1 MRAAEI
7 LPVIMVS
14 LRLAATLLTAAALAG
29 CAAFGPAPPTNEVAA
44 FSANREGA
52 AAPNGWQPLVITRAK
67 APTRYRLVYDE
78 RAGSVVV
85 HARAERSATGLK
97 QALDVDT
104 AARPRVAWR
113 WRVQDL
119 IAGADSLDRH
129 AEDSPVRLLLFFDG
143 DKRRLP
149 ARDQL
154 ALEMAEMVSGQ
165 SVPYATLVYL
175 WENRQPVGTVIDSA
189 HTGRV
194 KMVVAGSGRDR
205 LGQWKQFERDY
216 VADYERA
223 FGERPGRL
231 IGIGIMTDTD
241 NTGAEIEAFYGDI
254 ELRSAS

>member
-1 MRAAEI
+1 MAILRPPAAV
-7 LPVIMVS
+7 LFAV
-14 LRLAATLLTAAALAG
+14 LAG
-29 CAAFGPAPPTNEVAA
+29 CAVVEPAPTMHEVAA
-44 FSANREGA
+44 FSGNREGPD
-52 AAPNGWQPLVITRAK
+52 APRGWQPLIITRAK
-67 APTRYRLVYDE
+67 APTQYRLVYDE
-78 RAGSVVV
+78 RAHSVVV

-97 QALDVDT
+97 QPLDID
-104 AARPRVAWR
+104 ASARPRVAWR

-119 IAGADSLDRH
+119 IAGADNLDRH

-149 ARDQL
+149 PRDQV

-165 SVPYATLVYL
+165 SVPYATLVYM
-175 WENRQPVGTVIDSA
+175 WENRQPVGSVIDSG
-189 HTGRV
+189 HTGRI

-216 VADYERA
+216 VADFERA

-231 IGIGIMTDTD
+231 IGVGIMTDTD
-241 NTGAEIEAFYGDI
+241 NTGGEIEAFYGDI

>member
-1 MRAAEI
+1 
-7 LPVIMVS
+7 MVA
-14 LRLAATLLTAAALAG
+14 LRLTAAVLTAAALAG
-29 CAAFGPAPPTNEVAA
+29 CAVLEPDPSTDQVAA

-52 AAPNGWQPLVITRAK
+52 VAPRGWQPLVITRAK
-67 APTRYRLVYDE
+67 APTHYRLVYDE
-78 RAGSVVV
+78 GVSSVVV

-97 QALDVDT
+97 QPLDVDA

-119 IAGADSLDRH
+119 ISGADNLDRH

-143 DKRRLP
+143 DKGRLP

-165 SVPYATLVYL
+165 SVPYATLVYM
-175 WENRQPVGTVIDSA
+175 WENRQPVGTVIGSA
-189 HTGRV
+189 HSGRI

-205 LGQWKQFERDY
+205 LGQWKHFERDY

>member
-1 MRAAEI
+1 M
-7 LPVIMVS
+7 
-14 LRLAATLLTAAALAG
+14 LAARLSAPVLLVALAG
-29 CAAFGPAPPTNEVAA
+29 CASLPPPPATHEVAA

-52 AAPNGWQPLVITRAK
+52 AAPRGWQPLVIARAK
-67 APTRYRLVYDE
+67 APTRYSLVYDE
-78 RAGSVVV
+78 RARSVVV
-85 HARAERSATGLK
+85 RARAERSATGLK
-97 QALDVDT
+97 QPLDVDS

-119 IAGADSLDRH
+119 IAAADNLDRH

-149 ARDQL
+149 PRDQI

-165 SVPYATLVYL
+165 GVPYATLVYL

-194 KMVVAGSGRDR
+194 KMVVAGSGSDR

-241 NTGAEIEAFYGDI
+241 NTGAEVEAFYGDI
-254 ELRSAS
+254 ELRAAS

>member
-1 MRAAEI
+1 
-7 LPVIMVS
+7 
-14 LRLAATLLTAAALAG
+14 LTAAALAG
-29 CAAFGPAPPTNEVAA
+29 CAVLEPAPSTDQVAA

-52 AAPNGWQPLVITRAK
+52 VAPRGWQPLVITRAK
-67 APTRYRLVYDE
+67 APTHYRLVYDE
-78 RAGSVVV
+78 GASSVVV

-97 QALDVDT
+97 QPLDVDA

-119 IAGADSLDRH
+119 IAGADNLDRH

-143 DKRRLP
+143 DKGRLP
-149 ARDQL
+149 ARD
-154 ALEMAEMVSGQ
+154 
-165 SVPYATLVYL
+165 
-175 WENRQPVGTVIDSA
+175 
-189 HTGRV
+189 H
-194 KMVVAGSGRDR
+194 
-205 LGQWKQFERDY
+205 GQWKHFERDY

>member
-1 MRAAEI
+1 MVALRPIAA
-7 LPVIMVS
+7 V
-14 LRLAATLLTAAALAG
+14 LTAFLLAG
-29 CAAFGPAPPTNEVAA
+29 CAALAPEPPTDAVAA
-44 FSANREGA
+44 FSSNREGA
-52 AAPNGWQPLVITRAK
+52 AAPRGWQPLVITRAK
-67 APTRYRLVYDE
+67 TPTRYHLVFDD
-78 RAGSVVV
+78 RARSVVV

-97 QALDVDT
+97 QPLDIDS
-104 AARPRVAWR
+104 AAWPRVAWR

-119 IAGADSLDRH
+119 IAGADNLDRH

-149 ARDQL
+149 PREQL

-165 SVPYATLVYL
+165 SVPYATLVYM
-175 WENRQPVGTVIDSA
+175 WENRQPVGTVIGSA
-189 HTGRV
+189 HTGRI

-205 LGQWKQFERDY
+205 LGQWKHFERDY
-216 VADYERA
+216 VADFERA

-231 IGIGIMTDTD
+231 IGVGIMTDTD

>member
-1 MRAAEI
+1 MLAVRLSA
-7 LPVIMVS
+7 PV
-14 LRLAATLLTAAALAG
+14 LLAALAG
-29 CAAFGPAPPTNEVAA
+29 CAALPPPPPAQEVAM

-52 AAPNGWQPLVITRAK
+52 AAPRGWQPLVIARAK
-67 APTRYRLVYDE
+67 APTRYSLVYDE
-78 RAGSVVV
+78 RARSVVV
-85 HARAERSATGLK
+85 RARAERSATGLK
-97 QALDVDT
+97 QPLDVDS

-119 IAGADSLDRH
+119 IAAADNLDRH

-149 ARDQL
+149 PRDQI

-165 SVPYATLVYL
+165 GVPYATLVYM

-231 IGIGIMTDTD
+231 IGVGIMTDTD
-241 NTGAEIEAFYGDI
+241 NTGAEVEAYYGDI
-254 ELRSAS
+254 ELRAAS

>member
-1 MRAAEI
+1 MVFIRLSAAF
-7 LPVIMVS
+7 
-14 LRLAATLLTAAALAG
+14 LLAALAG
-29 CAAFGPAPPTNEVAA
+29 CAVVTPAPQMGEVAT
-44 FSANREGA
+44 FSGNREGA
-52 AAPNGWQPLVITRAK
+52 DAPRGWQPLIITRAK

-78 RAGSVVV
+78 RANSVVV

-97 QALDVDT
+97 QSLDVDS

-119 IAGADSLDRH
+119 IAGADNLDRH

-149 ARDQL
+149 ARDQV

-165 SVPYATLVYL
+165 SVPYATLVYM

-205 LGQWKQFERDY
+205 LGQWKHFERNY

-223 FGERPGRL
+223 FGEQPGRL

-241 NTGAEIEAFYGDI
+241 NTGAAIDAFYGDI

>member
-1 MRAAEI
+1 MAILRPPAAV
-7 LPVIMVS
+7 LFAV
-14 LRLAATLLTAAALAG
+14 LAG
-29 CAAFGPAPPTNEVAA
+29 CAVVEPAPTMHEVAA
-44 FSANREGA
+44 FSGNREGPD
-52 AAPNGWQPLVITRAK
+52 APRGWQPLIITRAK
-67 APTRYRLVYDE
+67 APTQYRLVYDE
-78 RAGSVVV
+78 RARSVVV

-97 QALDVDT
+97 QPLDID
-104 AARPRVAWR
+104 ASARPRVAWR

-119 IAGADSLDRH
+119 IAGADNLDRH

-149 ARDQL
+149 PRDQV

-165 SVPYATLVYL
+165 SVPYATLVYM
-175 WENRQPVGTVIDSA
+175 WENRQPVGSVIDSA
-189 HTGRV
+189 HTGRI

-216 VADYERA
+216 VADFERA

-231 IGIGIMTDTD
+231 IGVGIMTDTD
-241 NTGAEIEAFYGDI
+241 NTGGEIEAFYGDI

>member
-1 MRAAEI
+1 MI
-7 LPVIMVS
+7 V
-14 LRLAATLLTAAALAG
+14 LRLCAAVLFAAALAG
-29 CAAFGPAPPTNEVAA
+29 CAVIEPAPSTREVAA
-44 FSANREGA
+44 FSVNREGA
-52 AAPNGWQPLVITRAK
+52 SAPRGWQPLIITRAK

-97 QALDVDT
+97 QMLDIDT

-119 IAGADSLDRH
+119 ITGADNLDRH
-129 AEDSPVRLLLFFDG
+129 AEDSPVRLMLFFEG

-149 ARDQL
+149 ARDQV
-154 ALEMAEMVSGQ
+154 ALELAEMVSGH
-165 SVPYATLVYL
+165 SAPYATLVYM
-175 WENRQPVGTVIDSA
+175 WENRQPVGTVIDSP
-189 HTGRV
+189 HSGRI

-205 LGQWKQFERDY
+205 LGQWKHFERDY
-216 VADYERA
+216 VADFERA

>member
-1 MRAAEI
+1 MRLTAAV
-7 LPVIMVS
+7 LS
-14 LRLAATLLTAAALAG
+14 AAALAG
-29 CAAFGPAPPTNEVAA
+29 CATLAPAPSTHEVAA
-44 FSANREGA
+44 FSTNREGA
-52 AAPNGWQPLVITRAK
+52 AAPRGWQQLVITRAK
-67 APTRYRLVYDE
+67 APTQYRLVYDE
-78 RAGSVVV
+78 RARAVVV

-97 QALDVDT
+97 QPLDVDS
-104 AARPRVAWR
+104 AARPLVAWR
-113 WRVQDL
+113 WRVPSL
-119 IAGADSLDRH
+119 IAGADNLDRH

-165 SVPYATLVYL
+165 GVPYATLVYM
-175 WENRQPVGTVIDSA
+175 WENRQPVGSVIDSA

-194 KMVVAGSGRDR
+194 KMIVAGSGADR

-216 VADYERA
+216 VADFERA

-231 IGIGIMTDTD
+231 IGVGIMTDTD
-241 NTGAEIEAFYGDI
+241 NTGAEIEAFYGDV